1 MPMSDAN
8 RVALRSFLTT
18 RRGGR
23 VLQDDI
29 QVALLTYFVAKTHP
43 VARRM
48 LHVTT
53 RENPPLLDRRSTC
66 GIRGPLQQAARVQ
79 CMLRCMHEMRV
90 HTCRSGTLYF
100 GVRCVRARV
109 VRAYGSARARCP
121 PTALRPLGDEPL
133 SRDCIGCVE
142 AVVRSCV

>member
-53 RENPPLLDRRSTC
+53 RENPPVYLIGVRASTC
-66 GIRGPLQQAARVQ
+66 GIRGPLVTAGGPGA
-79 CMLRCMHEMRV
+79 V
-90 HTCRSGTLYF
+90 HASLH
-100 GVRCVRARV
+100 A
-109 VRAYGSARARCP
+109 
-121 PTALRPLGDEPL
+121 
-133 SRDCIGCVE
+133 
-142 AVVRSCV
+142 